1 VPCVILWPKAARFM
15 SATLMG
21 DSASAAEKRYAYVAY
36 VRRSLFLEG
45 RMLLISRG
53 PSTIPAMFVVFALGL
68 FIHADP
74 RAETYPIPNVSS
86 RVLLVLSQLATRT
99 GEATGMPPW
108 SHTPTG
114 ARVDGAGR
122 LEVMIQTTETTAE
135 VLKELETR
143 GSSIEIYDAA
153 QNLVQAWIS
162 PERIREIAALPF
174 VRFLDLPNYGVTDR
188 LRE

>member
-1 VPCVILWPKAARFM
+1 
-15 SATLMG
+15 
-21 DSASAAEKRYAYVAY
+21 
-36 VRRSLFLEG
+36 
-45 RMLLISRG
+45 
-53 PSTIPAMFVVFALGL
+53 MFAVFVWGL
-68 FIHADP
+68 FILADLG
-74 RAETYPIPNVSS
+74 AETYPIPNVSS
-86 RVLLVLSQLATRT
+86 RVLMVLGQLATRP

-108 SHTPTG
+108 SHTLTG

-143 GSSIEIYDAA
+143 GGSIEIYDAA

-162 PERIREIAALPF
+162 PEQIREIAALPF
-174 VRFLDLPNYGVTDR
+174 VRFIDLPNYGVTDR